1 MFNPFPQS
9 IQKIKKQT
17 EVPLLRLMQLSD
29 MPESHN
35 TFWYSSFP
43 VFKSM
48 FSPLII
54 LPNNVFATAV

>member
-1 MFNPFPQS
+1 MFNPFTQS

-35 TFWYSSFP
+35 TF
-43 VFKSM
+43 
-48 FSPLII
+48 
-54 LPNNVFATAV
+54 